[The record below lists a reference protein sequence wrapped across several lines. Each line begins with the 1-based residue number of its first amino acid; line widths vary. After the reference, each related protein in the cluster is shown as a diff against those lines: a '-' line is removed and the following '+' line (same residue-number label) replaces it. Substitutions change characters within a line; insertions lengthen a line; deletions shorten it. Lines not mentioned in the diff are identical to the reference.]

1 MKRDGHDRTVLGTAK
16 GAGCEKGG
24 RLVTLEGLQ
33 REGQPGT
40 GILDKT
46 PGPCAPRYAPRCG
59 TRCARPSLYA
69 RVAPEQNIGRA
80 AGSCTR
86 GLPSARPAREESV
99 LLHRC
104 IVTVTGPLGP
114 GPHKGASA
122 PAAAARSK
130 ELLTHTGARPPVP
143 LAIRRLMTTAHSAP
157 LSPPHKRVW
166 RLEGRGMP
174 QVGRGGGHFG
184 TLWAGLGG
192 RWWHALEARN
202 ARALT
207 SHGPG
212 RPRHCTHARSGA
224 GVVA

>member
-1 MKRDGHDRTVLGTAK
+1 MKRKGTVTHEGLQREGGAVKRDGHDRTVLGTAK

-86 GLPSARPAREESV
+86 GLPSARPAREESY
-99 LLHRC
+99 C
-104 IVTVTGPLGP
+104 FT
-114 GPHKGASA
+114 GAS
-122 PAAAARSK
+122 
-130 ELLTHTGARPPVP
+130 
-143 LAIRRLMTTAHSAP
+143 
-157 LSPPHKRVW
+157 
-166 RLEGRGMP
+166 
-174 QVGRGGGHFG
+174 
-184 TLWAGLGG
+184 
-192 RWWHALEARN
+192 
-202 ARALT
+202 
-207 SHGPG
+207 
-212 RPRHCTHARSGA
+212 
-224 GVVA
+224 